1 MKFAQ
6 NVGLVLL
13 TAGVLY
19 WSGSMFVYSA
29 MHPTL
34 TQMEVFLRTG
44 EALTW
49 LW

>member
-1 MKFAQ
+1 MKFEHGAIA
-6 NVGLVLL
+6 VALAAV
-13 TAGVLY
+13 VY

-29 MHPTL
+29 MHPSM
-34 TQMEVFLRTG
+34 TQMEVFLNTY